1 MKKVQFIIMCTVL
14 SFLLVFTVSAGGEK
28 EGTAGG
34 VEKMNIII
42 QHNSSE
48 NHPWQQGFEYVK
60 AELEKEFPEAF
71 DIVIHPNGALANRD
85 WKVELEQTQT
95 NVIQMMCESSIPF
108 ATLQSELFALNTP
121 FLFDDMEHYLRY
133 MNTRPE
139 VVYKWFDLLEEKN
152 VQVIAVWP
160 RPPRQL
166 LNSAR
171 EIRTPDDIKGL
182 KFRVPGLDLFIQTFE
197 AMGAKPVPMSAS
209 EIYTAMQLGTVVG
222 EDNAIGTVFD
232 FKTYEQ
238 GKYFNLWN
246 YMADGVLVVVN
257 KPWFDSL
264 DENHRK
270 FLVESTQRAAKIV
283 YDGET
288 VLQEKAKK
296 EMSDFGIV
304 FTKYTPEMKKP
315 FIKLMAPVYSSI
327 EEIVGSEDWKLYF
340 NGVKAAQ

>member
-1 MKKVQFIIMCTVL
+1 
-14 SFLLVFTVSAGGEK
+14 
-28 EGTAGG
+28 
-34 VEKMNIII
+34 MNIII

-232 FKTYEQ
+232 FTSSFTLKSCGILTCIVSNLLLNSLIDVS
-238 GKYFNLWN
+238 GIITSRKYFASTILTVSTSFRTNN
-246 YMADGVLVVVN
+246 TFY
-257 KPWFDSL
+257 
-264 DENHRK
+264 K
-270 FLVESTQRAAKIV
+270 FIV
-283 YDGET
+283 IWI
-288 VLQEKAKK
+288 
-296 EMSDFGIV
+296 S
-304 FTKYTPEMKKP
+304 
-315 FIKLMAPVYSSI
+315 
-327 EEIVGSEDWKLYF
+327 
-340 NGVKAAQ
+340 